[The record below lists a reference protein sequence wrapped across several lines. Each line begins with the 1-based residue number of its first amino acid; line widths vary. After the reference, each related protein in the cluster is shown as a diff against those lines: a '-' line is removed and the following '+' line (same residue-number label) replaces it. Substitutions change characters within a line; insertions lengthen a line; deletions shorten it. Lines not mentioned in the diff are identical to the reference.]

1 MDFHAAGFFS
11 MHHLASFPRALPRKR
26 KRRYVGVLE
35 ESPLDHPRI
44 VVPACDRLA
53 DDLQAQESFRRLTRN
68 PTGCQRVVT
77 VMFTVQ
83 PA

>member
-1 MDFHAAGFFS
+1 MS
-11 MHHLASFPRALPRKR
+11 SK
-26 KRRYVGVLE
+26 K
-35 ESPLDHPRI
+35 SPLDHLGI
-44 VVPACDRLA
+44 VVPFCDRLA
-53 DDLQAQESFRRLTRN
+53 DGLQVQESFRCLTRN

>member
-1 MDFHAAGFFS
+1 MS
-11 MHHLASFPRALPRKR
+11 SK
-26 KRRYVGVLE
+26 K
-35 ESPLDHPRI
+35 SPLDHLRI
-44 VVPACDRLA
+44 VVPFCDRLA